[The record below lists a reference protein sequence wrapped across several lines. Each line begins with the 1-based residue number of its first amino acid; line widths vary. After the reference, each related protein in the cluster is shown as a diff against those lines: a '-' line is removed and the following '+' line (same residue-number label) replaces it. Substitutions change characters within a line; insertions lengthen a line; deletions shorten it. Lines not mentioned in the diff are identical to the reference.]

1 MATSRKRGAHRGIVK
16 KKILEYEAMLE
27 KDERK
32 EERLDLSKVRRI
44 RILLQEKMEMLRKLD
59 DDILNEI
66 EDEAAM
72 ENDIEDADNFRQRI
86 REAIDNMDKK
96 LDPPSKES
104 SRPLE
109 TGITSRSKPIRPKLP
124 ELTIKKFEGD
134 ITMWK
139 SFWDTYKSAVHDNV
153 ALSDIDRFTYLQSL
167 VGRSAK
173 DAIDGLALTA
183 DNYSEAVAILQKRFG
198 NDQLIISKHMET
210 LLGVEAVQAAHDVA
224 ALRRM
229 YDKVESNIRG
239 FKVIGCDIAILWR
252 VTRTCATE

>member
-1 MATSRKRGAHRGIVK
+1 
-16 KKILEYEAMLE
+16 
-27 KDERK
+27 
-32 EERLDLSKVRRI
+32 
-44 RILLQEKMEMLRKLD
+44 
-59 DDILNEI
+59 
-66 EDEAAM
+66 
-72 ENDIEDADNFRQRI
+72 
-86 REAIDNMDKK
+86 MDKK

-104 SRPLE
+104 SHPLE
-109 TGITSRSKPIRPKLP
+109 TGITSRSKPICPKLP

-153 ALSDIDRFTYLQSL
+153 ALSDIDRFIYLQSL

-183 DNYSEAVAILQKRFG
+183 DNDSEAVAILQKHFG

-229 YDKVESNIRG
+229 YDKVES
-239 FKVIGCDIAILWR
+239 
-252 VTRTCATE
+252 